1 MNSLYCIHL
10 CVRLYMCI
18 YTGVG
23 LIEELLPGLDFIPTA
38 TIAWLLEN
46 SAVGR
51 NLTQAFSTD
60 PAQPTSSAQ
69 QSDSDSSIGGESDS
83 SSTATRRKV
92 KIRRSVDR
100 EDAIDVDSDS

>member
-1 MNSLYCIHL
+1 M
-10 CVRLYMCI
+10 RLLLLHTTFTYAYTHTHTCMH
-18 YTGVG
+18 TGVG

-60 PAQPTSSAQ
+60 PARPSSSAQ
-69 QSDSDSSIGGESDS
+69 QSGSDSSIGG
-83 SSTATRRKV
+83 
-92 KIRRSVDR
+92 
-100 EDAIDVDSDS
+100 DSDSNILLRAGKLRSDVASIERMLLM